1 MPTLE
6 DRVIVLEL
14 QVEHLATWA
23 GPGQADALSSS
34 LHQTRAGLANIQRTQ
49 DKHTRQLSSLVKSV
63 ASLTGE
69 VNVLKDDVA
78 VLKSDVAVLKS
89 DVAVLKDD
97 MAEVKGAVREILRR
111 LPSAA

>member
-78 VLKSDVAVLKS
+78 VLKSDVAVLK
-89 DVAVLKDD
+89 DD

-111 LPSAA
+111 LPPAA

>member
-23 GPGQADALSSS
+23 GPGQAEALSGS
-34 LHQTRAGLANIQRTQ
+34 LHQTRASLANIQRTQ
-49 DKHTRQLSSLVKSV
+49 DKHTRQLSILVKNV

-89 DVAVLKDD
+89 D

-111 LPSAA
+111 LPPAA